1 MNDVARDTAARSGP
15 GDIMISIRNLEKV
28 YKTGNSSVNA
38 LRGID
43 LDVPRGSIFG
53 IIGLSGAG
61 KSTLI
66 RCINLLDPPTK
77 GSITIDG
84 VDMMKLKHA
93 ELLKM
98 RRQLGMI
105 FQQFNLLMQRNI
117 LANVTFPTEIAGM
130 PRAQAK
136 KRAMELLETVGLAD
150 KARVYP
156 SQLSGGQKQ
165 RVAIARALMTEP
177 KILLC
182 DEATSALDPMTT
194 RSILSLLQDINKR
207 LGITIVVIT
216 HEMEVIRQIC
226 TDVAIIDGG
235 VIAEHGKVR
244 DVFTHPQTEAARRLF
259 RKPDEEEM
267 LPDRPCLRILFR
279 GADIFE
285 PVVSGMTLA
294 CGKPVSIYNADIRR
308 VGGQVF
314 GQLVVE
320 LPDDPEAARLCREY
334 LAGHTELV
342 IEEVS
347 GDGTDDTME

>member
-1 MNDVARDTAARSGP
+1 MVETARDTAGQQA
-15 GDIMISIRNLEKV
+15 DIMIAIRDLEKV
-28 YKTGNSSVNA
+28 YKTGNSNVTA
-38 LRGID
+38 LKGIN
-43 LDVPRGSIFG
+43 LDIPRGSIFG

-66 RCINLLDPPTK
+66 RCINKLDPPTGGK
-77 GSITIDG
+77 VVIDG
-84 VDMMKLKHA
+84 VDILTLKNQ

-105 FQQFNLLMQRNI
+105 FQQFNLLMQRTI
-117 LANVTFPTEIAGM
+117 LSNVMFPMEISGVG
-130 PRAQAK
+130 RAQAK
-136 KRAMELLETVGLAD
+136 KRALELLETVSLAD
-150 KARVYP
+150 KANVYP

-165 RVAIARALMTEP
+165 RVAIARALTMEP
-177 KILLC
+177 KVLLC

-194 RSILSLLQDINKR
+194 RSILALLQDINKR

-244 DVFTHPQTEAARRLF
+244 DVFTHPQTHAAKRLF

-267 LPDRPCLRILFR
+267 LPDRPCMRILFE
-279 GADIFE
+279 GADIYE

-294 CGKPVSIYNADIRR
+294 CGVPVSIYNADIRR

-320 LPDDPEAARLCREY
+320 LPADEQAARRCREY
-334 LAGHTELV
+334 LAAHSELV
-342 IEEVS
+342 VEEVH
-347 GDGTDDTME
+347 GDAME

>member
-1 MNDVARDTAARSGP
+1 MNDTAGDTAAQGSRSGT
-15 GDIMISIRNLEKV
+15 MISIRELEKV
-28 YKTGNSSVNA
+28 YKTQGSSFTA
-38 LRGID
+38 LRGIN
-43 LDVPRGSIFG
+43 LDIPRGSIFG

-84 VDMMKLKHA
+84 VDIMTLSHA
-93 ELLKM
+93 ELLKT

-117 LANVTFPTEIAGM
+117 ISNVTFPMEIAGISRAKASK
-130 PRAQAK
+130 RAQ
-136 KRAMELLETVGLAD
+136 ELLDIVGLGD
-150 KARVYP
+150 KARAYP
-156 SQLSGGQKQ
+156 TQLSGGQKQ

-177 KILLC
+177 KVLLC

-194 RSILSLLQDINKR
+194 RSILELLQDINRR

-244 DVFTHPQTEAARRLF
+244 DVFTHPKTEAARRLF
-259 RKPDEEEM
+259 RKTDDEEM
-267 LPDRPCLRILFR
+267 LPDRPCLRILFE
-279 GADIFE
+279 GSDIYE
-285 PVVSGMTLA
+285 PVISGMTLA
-294 CGKPVSIYNADIRR
+294 CGTTVSIYNADIRR

-320 LPDDPEAARLCREY
+320 LPSAPDAARRCREY
-334 LAGHTELV
+334 LSGHKELV

-347 GDGTDDTME
+347 GDGTME

>member
-1 MNDVARDTAARSGP
+1 MEDTARDTAVKNAA
-15 GDIMISIRNLEKV
+15 DIMISIRGLEKT
-28 YKTGNSSVNA
+28 YRSGNATVAA
-38 LRGID
+38 LKGIN
-43 LDVPRGSIFG
+43 LDIPRGSIFG

-66 RCINLLDPPTK
+66 RCINRLDPPT
-77 GSITIDG
+77 GGQIFIDG
-84 VDMMKLKHA
+84 EDIMTLNDKQ
-93 ELLKM
+93 LLKT

-105 FQQFNLLMQRNI
+105 FQQFNLLMQRTI
-117 LANVTFPTEIAGM
+117 ISNVMFPMEIAGT

-136 KRAMELLETVGLAD
+136 KRAQELLEVVSLGD
-150 KARVYP
+150 KANVYP
-156 SQLSGGQKQ
+156 SQLSGGQRQ
-165 RVAIARALMTEP
+165 RVAIARALAMEP
-177 KILLC
+177 KVLLC

-194 RSILSLLQDINKR
+194 RSILALLQDINRR

-244 DVFTHPQTEAARRLF
+244 DVFTHPQTNAARRLF
-259 RKPDEEEM
+259 RKTDDEEM
-267 LPDRPCLRILFR
+267 LPDRPCVRVLFE
-279 GADIFE
+279 GADIYE

-294 CGKPVSIYNADIRR
+294 CGMPVSIYNADIRR

-320 LPDDPEAARLCREY
+320 LPDDPESAERCRRY
-334 LAGHTELV
+334 LSEHDELV
-342 IEEVS
+342 VEEVH
-347 GDGTDDTME
+347 GDASVE